1 MMADQSGTPR
11 TETTAPRGKNKSLAE
26 KVTRKKELDTARG
39 KRRVNI
45 GSAFEQWRELKYS
58 FIFTAKADRFI
69 LEECPS
75 VTMEDTVHDTGD
87 DTDQDDHEEDL
98 SVLEQEQETQHLPQ
112 KKQRRQPYRSEITVE
127 VEEDIIGKPASI
139 AYHDCLRQLCEF
151 VALPIDSCKGKDPI
165 TQKQCQAKGPFE
177 INIKSRV
184 TAAVIEW
191 VSHVLV
197 AHVISFLIQNIIIV
211 LYYFTYYIF
220 SMCFLLPLFQL
231 CPQGHIVWRWSSQ
244 PTLKFGSQLG
254 DFLMATNILLTGNNY
269 TKVKML
275 FNFMNMG
282 MINERY
288 FAGIQDNYC
297 VDTIKAFWNARRAKV
312 IANVKTLGPT
322 VALG

>member
-1 MMADQSGTPR
+1 
-11 TETTAPRGKNKSLAE
+11 
-26 KVTRKKELDTARG
+26 
-39 KRRVNI
+39 
-45 GSAFEQWRELKYS
+45 
-58 FIFTAKADRFI
+58 
-69 LEECPS
+69 
-75 VTMEDTVHDTGD
+75 MEDTVHDTGD
-87 DTDQDDHEEDL
+87 DPDQDDHEEDL